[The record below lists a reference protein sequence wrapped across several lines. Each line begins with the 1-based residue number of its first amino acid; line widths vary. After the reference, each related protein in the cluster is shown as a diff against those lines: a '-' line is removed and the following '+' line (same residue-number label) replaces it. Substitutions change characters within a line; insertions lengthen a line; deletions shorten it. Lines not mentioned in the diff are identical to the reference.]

1 MSEAD
6 FIPQPMRERAQEVC
20 FFWMK
25 CAARTYVQQ
34 SLVKDGVMSL
44 KSELHSHVASLR
56 RYALVLTRDPVAAD
70 DLVQE
75 TLLKAIDK
83 ADSFQPG
90 TNLRPWLFRILHNT
104 HVSDLRRA
112 RTRADAAPDLPEP
125 ISRECQ
131 HTQLELKQ
139 VLGALDVLPEAQ
151 RLPIILV
158 ALREMSYAEAARTLD
173 VPLGTFMSRL
183 GRGRAALRQLVQGVA
198 GGKLTLVQ
206 RKEGGS

>member
-1 MSEAD
+1 
-6 FIPQPMRERAQEVC
+6 
-20 FFWMK
+20 
-25 CAARTYVQQ
+25 
-34 SLVKDGVMSL
+34 MSL

-75 TLLKAIDK
+75 TLVKAIAK
-83 ADSFQPG
+83 ADTFQPG
-90 TNLRPWLFRILHNT
+90 TDLRPWLFRILHNT
-104 HVSDLRRA
+104 HISDLRRA

-125 ISRECQ
+125 IARDCQ

-139 VLGALDVLPEAQ
+139 VLGALDQLPEAQ
-151 RLPIILV
+151 RMPIILV

-183 GRGRAALRQLVQGVA
+183 GRGREALRGIVRGVKR
-198 GGKLTLVQ
+198 GELSLLK
-206 RKEGGS
+206 RKEGGE

>member
-1 MSEAD
+1 
-6 FIPQPMRERAQEVC
+6 
-20 FFWMK
+20 
-25 CAARTYVQQ
+25 
-34 SLVKDGVMSL
+34 MSL
-44 KSELHSHVASLR
+44 KTELHTHVASLR

-75 TLLKAIDK
+75 TLVKAIDK
-83 ADSFQPG
+83 ADTFQRG
-90 TNLRPWLFRILHNT
+90 TDLRPWLFRILHNT
-104 HVSDLRRA
+104 HISELRRA

-125 ISRECQ
+125 LARDCQ

-139 VLGALDVLPEAQ
+139 VLGALDQLPEAQ

-183 GRGRAALRQLVQGVA
+183 GRGRAALRRIVQGITS
-198 GGKLTLVQ
+198 GKLTLMQ
-206 RKEGGS
+206 RKEGEA